1 MAMDR
6 DILTK
11 SGVEYDEGI
20 EKFLGEKELYD
31 ELLVNFLTDNTFDE
45 AKSCVEREDYEGVLR
60 TIHAMKSVTGTL
72 CMNKLYRKCCQVV
85 DSVRAKD
92 FARVKPAF
100 DEAYGMYETIFKA
113 IESGKE

>member
-6 DILTK
+6 DTLTEC
-11 SGVEYDEGI
+11 GVCYDEGV
-20 EKFLGEKELYD
+20 EKFLGEKELYN

-45 AKSCVEREDYEGVLR
+45 AKSCVENEDYEGVLR

-85 DSVRAKD
+85 DAVRAKE
-92 FARVKPAF
+92 FACTRSAF
-100 DEAYGMYETIFKA
+100 DEAYGMYKTIFKA
-113 IESGKE
+113 IEAGKE